1 MENLPEIQPTKS
13 MMTGFLLKKNWAG
26 LVKKRCRDELT
37 LFNVLLPEY
46 GGGQRPVI
54 KEGNQI
60 ISKISLII
68 WIVLKTAF

>member
-1 MENLPEIQPTKS
+1 

-37 LFNVLLPEY
+37 LFNVPLPEY

-54 KEGNQI
+54 KRGNQSM
-60 ISKISLII
+60 SKISLII